1 MILSGCGRQEKF
13 AESAGQTLRISQ
25 RNEPSDLDPATA
37 GLPDDFFIIRAL
49 SEGLLVPSPDGAT
62 PRPGAAERFTVSADG
77 LTYTF
82 FLRAGA
88 TWSNGD
94 PVTAEDFVSSLRRV
108 LTPATAAPKADL
120 LFAVKNA
127 RAFASG
133 TLTDFSAVGIRSID
147 PRTLAISLEQP
158 APRFLDYV
166 ASGPWIPVHP
176 ATVARHGRTWT
187 EPGNFVGNGPFT
199 LAEWRPQQ
207 RIVVRKNPRYHAA
220 NAIRLDALEFL
231 RFDSGETEERAFRA
245 GQVDVTMSVPVSK
258 LTGYERGRP
267 DEFHRTPLAEMHYLS
282 FNTTRPALSDPR
294 VRRALALAIDRA
306 RIVER
311 VLMGG
316 QIPANRFLPPPLRP
330 ATDQGP
336 LAGEFRHDVTEARR
350 LLASAGFPEGRGFPR
365 FEVAVW
371 SPSQTRVLEA
381 IQEMWRLSL
390 GIDIAIS
397 LREARVHLDAMRN
410 GQYEIGFATTLLDVP
425 DSLALFADFVGAAP
439 DNLPQWRDADYDRLV
454 EQARRRA
461 DRPSQERELLAAERR
476 LLGEAPVAPIYFNAR
491 NWLMSPRVQGW
502 QDDPL
507 WTRFYDGVYLET
519 K

>member
-1 MILSGCGRQEKF
+1 
-13 AESAGQTLRISQ
+13 
-25 RNEPSDLDPATA
+25 
-37 GLPDDFFIIRAL
+37 
-49 SEGLLVPSPDGAT
+49 
-62 PRPGAAERFTVSADG
+62 
-77 LTYTF
+77 
-82 FLRAGA
+82 
-88 TWSNGD
+88 
-94 PVTAEDFVSSLRRV
+94 
-108 LTPATAAPKADL
+108 
-120 LFAVKNA
+120 
-127 RAFASG
+127 
-133 TLTDFSAVGIRSID
+133 
-147 PRTLAISLEQP
+147 
-158 APRFLDYV
+158 V
-166 ASGPWIPVHP
+166 ASGPWIPVHS

-220 NAIRLDALEFL
+220 NAIRLDAIEFR

-267 DEFHRTPLAEMHYLS
+267 DEFHRTPLAETHYLS
-282 FNTTRPALSDPR
+282 FNTTRPVLSDPR

-316 QIPANRFLPPPLRP
+316 QIPANRFLPPPLRA

-336 LAGEFRHDVTEARR
+336 LAEEFRHDDTEARR
-350 LLASAGFPEGRGFPR
+350 LLAAAGFPEGRGFPR
-365 FEVAVW
+365 LEVAAW

-390 GIDIAIS
+390 GIEIAIS

-410 GQYEIGFATTLLDVP
+410 GQYDIGFATTLLDVP
-425 DSLALFADFVGAAP
+425 DGLALFADFVGAAP

-454 EQARRRA
+454 ELARRRA

-507 WTRFYDGVYLET
+507 WTRFYHDLHLGT